1 MTDDIVNTYT
11 KENPEIVTQY
21 LRNERAM
28 KTQRKQINA
37 KSLLQMHFKIIMFCF
52 LSLYI
57 YIYLSKWRIRRNY
70 N

>member
-37 KSLLQMHFKIIMFCF
+37 KSLLQMHFKIIMCCYLS

-57 YIYLSKWRIRRNY
+57 YIYIYRNGE
-70 N
+70 